1 MRANVP
7 ELRAAR
13 ATDLPAVIELLEA
26 CGLPTGDLTEAMLAS
41 FSVAED
47 GGVVVGVAGIE
58 VFGNCALMRS
68 LAIVPNQRG
77 RGIAE
82 RLVEWCEAEARWR
95 GVETTYLLTT
105 TADQYFRK
113 RGYADVPRA
122 AVPLAIAGH
131 AQFRSLC
138 PASAKCLAK
147 YLLQGSGC
155 MSSEESCRAS

>member
-13 ATDLPAVIELLEA
+13 ATDLPAVVELLDA

-41 FSVAED
+41 FCVADE
-47 GGVVVGVAGIE
+47 GGVVVGVVGIE
-58 VFGNCALMRS
+58 MFGTCALMRS
-68 LAIVPNQRG
+68 LVVAPVQRG
-77 RGIAE
+77 RGVAE
-82 RLVEWCEAEARWR
+82 RLVEWCEAEAHWR

-105 TADQYFRK
+105 TADEYFRK

-147 YLLQGSGC
+147 RLLHGSGC
-155 MSSEESCRAS
+155 MSS